1 MKFRDTIITNTVIKF
16 TLKDRIR
23 ILCGKPCHI
32 RISTETEFLPGK
44 VQSTGRVFA
53 EKFFGKKK
61 QRFGAGGIEKL

>member
-16 TLKDRIR
+16 TLRDRIR

-32 RISTETEFLPGK
+32 RISTDTEFLPGK
-44 VQSTGRVFA
+44 AQSTNHIFV
-53 EKFFGKKK
+53 EKFSWKKK